1 MALML
6 LIMDFHDLF
15 SNAVGKRTVLSCF
28 LPVSA
33 FSGNDF
39 FLLPDHF
46 IGITGKDW
54 CATMANPVKL
64 TPARLKE
71 LQDELAWMK
80 SVREKEVA
88 ELIKEARSFGD
99 LSENSEYDEA
109 KEQQGKLYSREAEVE
124 AILENYELIDEG
136 AGFDGTANIG
146 TTVKVLDPEL
156 DMEQELRI
164 VGSQEADPMEGRIS
178 DESPLG
184 KALMGKSVGDV
195 VEVEAPAGVVEYRI
209 LDIYMS

>member
-1 MALML
+1 
-6 LIMDFHDLF
+6 
-15 SNAVGKRTVLSCF
+15 
-28 LPVSA
+28 
-33 FSGNDF
+33 
-39 FLLPDHF
+39 
-46 IGITGKDW
+46 
-54 CATMANPVKL
+54 MANPVKL

-136 AGFDGTANIG
+136 SAFDGTAGIG
-146 TTVKVLDPEL
+146 TTVRVYDPEL

-164 VGSQEADPMEGRIS
+164 VGSQEADPMDGRIS

-184 KALMGKSVGDV
+184 SAMLGKAVGDV
-195 VEVEAPAGVVEYRI
+195 IQVEAPVGLVEYRI
-209 LDIYMS
+209 LDIYVS

>member
-1 MALML
+1 
-6 LIMDFHDLF
+6 
-15 SNAVGKRTVLSCF
+15 
-28 LPVSA
+28 
-33 FSGNDF
+33 
-39 FLLPDHF
+39 
-46 IGITGKDW
+46 
-54 CATMANPVKL
+54 MANPVKL

-184 KALMGKSVGDV
+184 STLLGKAVGDV
-195 VEVEAPAGVVEYRI
+195 IQVEAPAGTVEYRI